1 MLNGTCLH
9 PLLNLAVISTL
20 QRMWDLPIL
29 VSSFSAYSSEGRCM
43 EILFH
48 VFIMQSE
55 DKGSLK
61 MPFTRVGEAG

>member
-1 MLNGTCLH
+1 
-9 PLLNLAVISTL
+9 
-20 QRMWDLPIL
+20 MWDLPIL